1 MSDENWG
8 TPLGTDVSE
17 QTSTQT
23 KIPKSAKQSVIGLMY
38 HFKNSI
44 PHYMDG
50 TVNAPALTK
59 TFKNLREGGA
69 SYDDIYKM
77 IDRFFYELQNTGK
90 EKTKNIETWTWFI
103 KRREELLKWVTANSS
118 DYDVSEW
125 K

>member
-1 MSDENWG
+1 MSEENWG
-8 TPLGTDVSE
+8 TPLGGDASE
-17 QTSTQT
+17 KVTTQV

-44 PHYMDG
+44 PYYMDG

-59 TFKNLREGGA
+59 TFKNLREDGA
-69 SYDDIYKM
+69 SYDDIHKM
-77 IDRFFYELQNTGK
+77 IDRFFYELKETK
-90 EKTKNIETWTWFI
+90 EKNKNAEVWSWFI
-103 KRREELLKWVTANSS
+103 NRREELLKWVTANSS